1 MRITAYRS
9 GDDVYLQPH
18 LPQAGGPD
26 LPGVPC
32 LKVAGV
38 DAEAIGDAIDQCQAE
53 AHIDGN
59 EGSYDQLMRLAGA
72 KNLKAFQR
80 QARIVSID
88 ATKQEITFWP
98 TKAMGARKGY
108 VFIDGPPAV
117 IDPDASLM
125 GARVLQ
131 AFDMC
136 E

>member
-9 GDDVYLQPH
+9 GDGIYLQPH

-32 LKVAGV
+32 LKVEGM
-38 DAEAIGDAIDQCQAE
+38 DETAIGAAVERCIAD
-53 AHIDGN
+53 AHID
-59 EGSYDQLMRLAGA
+59 EHEDSFDQLMRLAGV

-80 QARIVSID
+80 DARIVSID
-88 ATKQEITFWP
+88 ATKHEITFWP
-98 TKAMGARKGY
+98 TKSMGARKGY
-108 VFIDGPPAV
+108 AFIDGPSAV
-117 IDPDASLM
+117 TAPDAPLM
-125 GARVLQ
+125 GRRVIQ